1 MSALTQKAKGRPG
14 NWSHV
19 LWFLENDPAE
29 QACCLAALLQSLNL
43 ECMLSRPGEVKLR
56 QHNKA
61 GLVPEIIQVVLKKRK
76 RKEKKHPLPHQNAK
90 NENQIPDIKVNVF
103 TQKRHAAPRVVQQ
116 HRGYNAKKKDHPQ
129 DSGWGWGLA
138 AQGALGLFF
147 QLPAN
152 TQLLPLW
159 LPNRMQSWSQP
170 DTANLFVLVTQRRK
184 MTRRF
189 FASGI

>member
-103 TQKRHAAPRVVQQ
+103 TQKRHAAPRVVQ
-116 HRGYNAKKKDHPQ
+116 
-129 DSGWGWGLA
+129 
-138 AQGALGLFF
+138 
-147 QLPAN
+147 
-152 TQLLPLW
+152 
-159 LPNRMQSWSQP
+159 
-170 DTANLFVLVTQRRK
+170 
-184 MTRRF
+184 
-189 FASGI
+189 